1 MDTELVNKPSLLHL
15 IFIYLGLCLCLSL
28 SLSLSLS
35 NIYV

>member
-28 SLSLSLS
+28 SLSLS